1 MLTHHRNRILLPAI
15 ALTALFVLA
24 YGCTG
29 SDDESPTPTL
39 VPPTSTPDATS
50 GPATPAAGAAT
61 FDIVQRE
68 DVSDGIVFAD
78 SQTFDPVSFVVSRG
92 QQVTFN
98 ITNDG
103 QGWHNMRVAGG
114 DGEFGTSDDILSD
127 HEPLFM
133 PGETGTLTFTA
144 PDEAGEIRFRCDFH
158 PDAMTGT
165 ITVE

>member
-1 MLTHHRNRILLPAI
+1 MSAHHWNRILLPAI

-24 YGCTG
+24 YGCNG
-29 SDDESPTPTL
+29 SDDESATPTL
-39 VPPTSTPDATS
+39 VPPTSTPDAVNGTTA
-50 GPATPAAGAAT
+50 PADGAAT

-68 DVSDGIVFAD
+68 DVSDGIVLAD
-78 SQTFDPVSFVVSRG
+78 SQAFDPVSFVVARG

-133 PGETGTLTFTA
+133 PGETGTLTFA
-144 PDEAGEIRFRCDFH
+144 ASDEPGEIEFRCDFH
-158 PDAMTGT
+158 PDVMTGT